1 MGLKIKTDRGYKMIK
16 GSTTLTDYLREPSIA
31 KMIELLQLYTLDEL
45 LATIPKY
52 VPIKGERVVTYE
64 ESYSQEDINMMESR
78 PECYQLIES
87 IQMNQLDFNVE
98 YTELLITHIVKVE
111 ITRWFEA
118 NGTSIKNIYDWH
130 QHYYNFFT
138 SVIDTM
144 IVAQTVLR
152 QSTEVATNI
161 LRLDLLKQVGITD
174 DVKKDYSTYLRTRLG
189 NTKEHLKRNKM
200 IYNQLSSEIDELLE
214 YVDDSGL

>member
-1 MGLKIKTDRGYKMIK
+1 MDKIKPVRGHRMIK
-16 GSTTLTDYLREPSIA
+16 GSNTLTTYLREPSIA
-31 KMIELLQLYTLDEL
+31 KMVDLLDTYTVDEL

-87 IQMNQLDFNVE
+87 IQMDQLDYDVE
-98 YTELLITHIVKVE
+98 YTELLITHIVKGE
-111 ITRWFEA
+111 ITRWFEV

-138 SVIDTM
+138 SLIDIM
-144 IVAQTVLR
+144 IEVKSKLR

-174 DVKKDYSTYLRTRLG
+174 EVKKDYSTYLRSRLG